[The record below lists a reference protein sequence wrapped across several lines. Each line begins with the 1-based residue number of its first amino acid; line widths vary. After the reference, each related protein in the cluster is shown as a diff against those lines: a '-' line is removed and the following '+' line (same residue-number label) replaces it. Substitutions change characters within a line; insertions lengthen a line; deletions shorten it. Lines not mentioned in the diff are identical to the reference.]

1 VRPGVLG
8 DAHEFDRRLA
18 GVVVLEL
25 EVLPMRVSTAFSRLL
40 RLPGV
45 WVRSVT
51 FEPDRV
57 VVGVALR
64 RRRLDCPKCCYSTR
78 YRESRQH
85 HDSVWWHLDL
95 GVWRLEVHARLRRLR
110 CPEHGALVEGV
121 PFARH
126 GARFTRDFENL
137 VAWLATKTDKTAT
150 CRLTR
155 IDWQTIGRI
164 IERVGD
170 ELLDGDRLSDLFE
183 ISIDEVA
190 WRKGHRY
197 LTLVGDHRRRCV
209 VWGTEGKGQAAA
221 DEFFA
226 ELDPGLHLTPAQPE
240 SPEAA
245 EIQEQR
251 PGPADPERAAD
262 DSKQRVGE
270 RAGQLT
276 AVSMDMGEGYA
287 KSVREHAPQAVICI
301 DNYHVVQ
308 LATKA
313 LDEVRREHW
322 NQLRRTGE
330 KDAAKE
336 FKDAR
341 WSLLKNPGDLTDRQT
356 DTLAA
361 LHAAG
366 GKVPRAWAM
375 KEMVRA
381 IFAPG
386 LTVNAVAELIDR
398 LLARLSRSRLKPF
411 VRLGRTIRKHR
422 HGILAARRLKLS
434 NARAE
439 AMNNKVKLIVRRA
452 YGFHSANAALA
463 LVHLTCGPVTLTPH
477 TNKRLRNFTY
487 DHARR
492 ARISIPTASGFARGV
507 RPIKRSSGHA
517 SSSTMTRCG
526 ALILMWTRFSTGFS
540 TTL

>member
-1 VRPGVLG
+1 
-8 DAHEFDRRLA
+8 
-18 GVVVLEL
+18 
-25 EVLPMRVSTAFSRLL
+25 MRVTSAFSRLL
-40 RLPGV
+40 DLRGV
-45 WVRSVT
+45 WVRSVC
-51 FEPDRV
+51 FEPGRV
-57 VVGVALR
+57 LVAVALC
-64 RRRLDCPKCCYSTR
+64 RRRLRCPKCSYSTR
-78 YRESRQH
+78 HRESKQH
-85 HDSVWWHLDL
+85 HDSVWRHLDL

-110 CPEHGALVEGV
+110 CPEHGVHVEGV
-121 PFARH
+121 PFARD

-155 IDWQTIGRI
+155 IDWHTIGRI

-183 ISIDEVA
+183 VSIDEVA

-209 VWGTEGKGQAAA
+209 VWGCEGKGQAAA
-221 DEFFA
+221 DAFFA
-226 ELDPGLHLTPAQPE
+226 ELDAELLTPPPKPETAEVQPE
-240 SPEAA
+240 PSAATEPEDGAQDTPPR
-245 EIQEQR
+245 I
-251 PGPADPERAAD
+251 GERAA
-262 DSKQRVGE
+262 
-270 RAGQLT
+270 QLT

-322 NQLRRTGE
+322 NELRRAGD
-330 KDAAKE
+330 KDAAKD

-341 WSLLKNPGDLTDRQT
+341 WSLLKNPQDLTDRQA

-361 LHAAG
+361 LNATG

-386 LTVNAVAELIDR
+386 LSEHAVAKLIDR
-398 LLARLSRSRLKPF
+398 LLSRLSRSRLKPF

-422 HGILAARRLKLS
+422 QGILAARRLKLS

-439 AMNNKVKLIVRRA
+439 ALNNRVKLIVRRA

-463 LVHLTCGPVTLTPH
+463 LVHLTCGPITLTLPH
-477 TNKRLRNFTY
+477 EHPF
-487 DHARR
+487 
-492 ARISIPTASGFARGV
+492 P
-507 RPIKRSSGHA
+507 
-517 SSSTMTRCG
+517 
-526 ALILMWTRFSTGFS
+526 
-540 TTL
+540 

>member
-1 VRPGVLG
+1 VRIT
-8 DAHEFDRRLA
+8 A
-18 GVVVLEL
+18 
-25 EVLPMRVSTAFSRLL
+25 AFSRLL

-45 WVRSVT
+45 WVRSVS

-57 VVGVALR
+57 VVVVALR
-64 RRRLDCPKCCYSTR
+64 RRRLVCPRCSYQTR
-78 YRESRQH
+78 HRESRQH
-85 HDSVWWHLDL
+85 HDSVWRHLDL
-95 GVWRLEVHARLRRLR
+95 GVWRLEVHARLKRLR

-121 PFARH
+121 PFARY
-126 GARFTRDFENL
+126 GARSTRDFENL
-137 VAWLATKTDKTAT
+137 VAWLATKTDKTAI
-150 CRLTR
+150 CRLVR
-155 IDWQTIGRI
+155 IDWQTVGRI

-170 ELLDGDRLSDLFE
+170 ELLDGDRISDLFE

-221 DEFFA
+221 DAFFA
-226 ELDPGLHLTPAQPE
+226 ELDPEESVDPLTPGKD
-240 SPEAA
+240 A
-245 EIQEQR
+245 ETTAVQAIGATGE
-251 PGPADPERAAD
+251 PDERT
-262 DSKQRVGE
+262 VGE
-270 RAGQLT
+270 RASKLV

-322 NQLRRTGE
+322 NELRRAGAQ
-330 KDAAKE
+330 DAAKE

-341 WSLLKNPGDLTDRQT
+341 WSLLKNPADLTERQA

-366 GKVPRAWAM
+366 GKIPRAWAL

-386 LTVNAVAELIDR
+386 LTEHTVAELIDR

-422 HGILAARRLKLS
+422 DGILAARRLKLS

-439 AMNNKVKLIVRRA
+439 ALNNKVKLIVRRA

-463 LVHLTCGPVTLTPH
+463 LVHLTCGPVKLNLPH
-477 TNKRLRNFTY
+477 E
-487 DHARR
+487 HAL
-492 ARISIPTASGFARGV
+492 G
-507 RPIKRSSGHA
+507 
-517 SSSTMTRCG
+517 
-526 ALILMWTRFSTGFS
+526 
-540 TTL
+540 

>member
-1 VRPGVLG
+1 VFYVP
-8 DAHEFDRRLA
+8 
-18 GVVVLEL
+18 EL
-25 EVLPMRVSTAFSRLL
+25 EVSPMRVSTAFSRLL

-45 WVRSVT
+45 WVRSVK

-57 VVGVALR
+57 VVEVALR
-64 RRRLDCPKCCYSTR
+64 AGLLHCPKCSYSTR
-78 YRESRQH
+78 HRESRQH
-85 HDSVWWHLDL
+85 HDSVWRHLDL

-110 CPEHGALVEGV
+110 CPEHGALVESV
-121 PFARH
+121 PFARD

-137 VAWLATKTDKTAT
+137 IAWLATKTDKTAT

-155 IDWQTIGRI
+155 IDWQTIGRV
-164 IERVGD
+164 IERVGQ
-170 ELLDGDRLSDLFE
+170 ELIDTDRLIGLFE

-209 VWGTEGKGQAAA
+209 VWGCEGKGQAAA
-221 DEFFA
+221 DQFFA
-226 ELDPGLHLTPAQPE
+226 ELDPAKPE
-240 SPEAA
+240 DEQEDLDAGSSEIGA
-245 EIQEQR
+245 EQVTAEGEDQI
-251 PGPADPERAAD
+251 
-262 DSKQRVGE
+262 GE
-270 RAGQLT
+270 RAGQLR
-276 AVSMDMGEGYA
+276 AVTMDMGEGYA

-301 DNYHVVQ
+301 DNYHVVA

-322 NQLRRTGE
+322 NELRATGE
-330 KDAAKE
+330 KDAAKQ

-341 WSLLKNPGDLTDRQT
+341 WSLLKNPGDLTDRQA

-366 GKVPRAWAM
+366 GKTPRAWAM

-381 IFAPG
+381 IFAHG
-386 LTVNAVAELIDR
+386 LDVDAVAELIDR
-398 LLARLSRSRLKPF
+398 LLARLSRSRLRPF

-422 HGILAARRLKLS
+422 DGILAARRLKLT

-452 YGFHSANAALA
+452 YGFHSANAALT
-463 LVHLTCGPVTLTPH
+463 LVHLTCGPVTLTLPH
-477 TNKRLRNFTY
+477 EHPL
-487 DHARR
+487 A
-492 ARISIPTASGFARGV
+492 
-507 RPIKRSSGHA
+507 
-517 SSSTMTRCG
+517 
-526 ALILMWTRFSTGFS
+526 
-540 TTL
+540 